1 MKNSIRKFDIFR
13 LLVIFLAV
21 SLLAGWGQ
29 TAPLQAAPEQQ
40 TAPITISGVGLQLPE
55 SALYDSQN
63 DVYLVSNVN
72 GTPLGED
79 NNGFISR
86 VSPEGKVLELKWI
99 SGGQKGVTLNGPKG
113 MAIVDGLL
121 YTTDLNTVRS
131 FDLKTGQP
139 KENIV
144 IPDTG
149 FLNDL
154 IASADGK
161 LYVSEMGVRS
171 EGDNFVPTGKDAI
184 YRIDT
189 RSSNKTAQ
197 AIAKGQQLN
206 NPNGLSLLADGS
218 LVVAPYSGSKDLY
231 TIKADGTTARLKSLP
246 GGQMDGLVTL
256 PGDVL
261 LISSW
266 ETSKVY
272 QVKPD
277 GTVSDIFSGKTAA
290 DIGYDTKRQR
300 LLMPILSENSLIF
313 QSVAA
318 PALPSTGLGNAGETG
333 NNFGLIG
340 GLLGATLLVAVVTLG
355 TLRRKSVGR

>member
-1 MKNSIRKFDIFR
+1 MKNLR

-29 TAPLQAAPEQQ
+29 AATLQAAPEQQ
-40 TAPITISGVGLQLPE
+40 AAPITISGVGLQLPE
-55 SALYDSQN
+55 SILYDSQN

-86 VSPEGKVLELKWI
+86 ISPEGKVLELKWI

-113 MAIVDGLL
+113 LAIVDGLL
-121 YTTDLNTVRS
+121 YTADLNTVRS
-131 FDLKTGQP
+131 FDLKTGLP
-139 KENIV
+139 KDNIV

-154 IASADGK
+154 VASADGK
-161 LYVSEMGVRS
+161 LYVSETGLKS
-171 EGDNFVPTGKDAI
+171 EGDSFAPTGKDAI

-218 LVVAPYSGSKDLY
+218 LVVAPYGGSKNLY
-231 TIKADGTTARLKSLP
+231 TIKADGTTTTLKSLP

-256 PGDVL
+256 AGDVL

-277 GTVSDIFSGKTAA
+277 GTVSDIFSGKIAA
-290 DIGYDTKRQR
+290 DIGYDTKRQM
-300 LLMPILSENSLIF
+300 LLMPFLSENSLIF
-313 QSVAA
+313 QSLAA
-318 PALPSTGLGNAGETG
+318 PALPSTGLGNASETN
-333 NNFGLIG
+333 NNFGLVG
-340 GLLGATLLVAVVTLG
+340 GILGASLLVALITLI
-355 TLRRKSVGR
+355 TFRRKQTSK